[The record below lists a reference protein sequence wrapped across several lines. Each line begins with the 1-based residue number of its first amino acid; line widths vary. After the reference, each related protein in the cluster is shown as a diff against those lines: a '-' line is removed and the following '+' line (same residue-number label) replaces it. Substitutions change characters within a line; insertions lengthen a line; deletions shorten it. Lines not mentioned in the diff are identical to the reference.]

1 MNIGFSELANN
12 FEFDRRDCKCNVTF
26 EREHFHLVH
35 LFSYSRSMGP
45 LWFRILELARVGD
58 HDFLPLEGF
67 VPPVN
72 SDVFHQVNNF
82 LSFHNLTKND
92 MLAVEMGR
100 QGGGNEELRAIGVGA
115 GVGHGEEIFL
125 IVADEELGVPVKALV
140 LEFLAVDGFPSS
152 PVMISKVTSLAH
164 ESPDDAVETGPFIAK
179 ALFTGA

>member
-1 MNIGFSELANN
+1 
-12 FEFDRRDCKCNVTF
+12 
-26 EREHFHLVH
+26 
-35 LFSYSRSMGP
+35 
-45 LWFRILELARVGD
+45 
-58 HDFLPLEGF
+58 
-67 VPPVN
+67 
-72 SDVFHQVNNF
+72 
-82 LSFHNLTKND
+82 
-92 MLAVEMGR
+92 MLAVKMGR

-164 ESPDDAVETGPFIAK
+164 ESPDDTVETGPFVAK